1 MQEYVW
7 LLWMRQNSCF
17 IVPREAASF
26 SVADCIVFSMLGPT
40 TCSRSALLAILRLY
54 PHSLGLLAPV
64 YSSFSFMCSSQ
75 AQRYWFS
82 PLGNED
88 CQAVKL
94 GNVMASRCTL
104 LCWLLV
110 ALEHVFILEQPGS
123 AKFGDMPR
131 WQAFC
136 ANIAYVSLQKL
147 VYFTQ
152 QRLFCL
158 AFLCLRG
165 VVFPPAAHEVFRQQI
180 MMRHF
185 GVHSVKPTCLW
196 ANTWK
201 VQFLD
206 DGPLSEEQKKKSEP
220 LAVTYRDGE
229 GKPRCTGK
237 RKELKESQ

>member
-1 MQEYVW
+1 MW

-64 YSSFSFMCSSQ
+64 CSSFSFMCSSQ

-123 AKFGDMPR
+123 ASVLC
-131 WQAFC
+131 QH
-136 ANIAYVSLQKL
+136 
-147 VYFTQ
+147 
-152 QRLFCL
+152 
-158 AFLCLRG
+158 CLRFSSKIG
-165 VVFPPAAHEVFRQQI
+165 ALHTTEI
-180 MMRHF
+180 I
-185 GVHSVKPTCLW
+185 
-196 ANTWK
+196 
-201 VQFLD
+201 
-206 DGPLSEEQKKKSEP
+206 LSRLSLP
-220 LAVTYRDGE
+220 
-229 GKPRCTGK
+229 
-237 RKELKESQ
+237 